1 MFKDLG
7 IEDNR
12 DYPKLLRNV
21 MDYVNT
27 GGINVVLTPG
37 RYNAAYYEHV
47 FLAEATG
54 AKLVFP
60 NELEVIGDYLY
71 YKNFKG
77 EDVKVKSSV

>member
-1 MFKDLG
+1 
-7 IEDNR
+7 
-12 DYPKLLRNV
+12 

-37 RYNAAYYEHV
+37 RYNLMTYYEHV

-77 EDVKVKSSV
+77 EDVKLEQCIEEFQMSFWIRLLSGKILY